1 MTAQATFLQY
11 WRIRSEASF
20 NAASPE
26 GGAEWN
32 IGGNGGGA
40 NGWGDLPV
48 VRESDGLQPKT
59 AVIYPSTAS
68 GSRAMNAAL
77 PLAGADLF
85 ELGNLEMPVY
95 PELVDRVFRGVF
107 GTVGRTPVVGTA
119 AKSSVAFASLATLD
133 TQPDGTEQLK
143 FVIASSTAA
152 SAAVINIIQS
162 AVTVET
168 ITIGTLGTSVD
179 GDYYSK
185 GGYDGS
191 VNAITFTIAG
201 TVTAGTVVVSGVD
214 KVTNVFTAGATAP
227 SLVIEQGGRPEASS
241 GNSEYFAGIKIP
253 TLVLNY
259 DRATPENILMANATI
274 LGVREDRAA
283 AGTYLDDAATFYRPI
298 AGWTGALTLDA
309 VATTE
314 FVAGSI
320 TIQNNDEL
328 YAVSSGSQEPTG
340 KVEGEF
346 EVFGEFTALPGDET
360 QFDAYRGQTVQDVEI
375 TFTTPFFIVDS
386 DGYQVKI
393 EMTQCTFGDYTRN
406 RQSQALGATIPFRSI
421 FNTTDSGPLKLTTV
435 CRMPA

>member
-1 MTAQATFLQY
+1 MTAKATFSQF

-40 NGWGDLPV
+40 NGWMDLPV

-59 AVIYPSTAS
+59 TVIPPSTAS

-85 ELGNLEMPVY
+85 ALGNLEMPVY
-95 PELVDRVFRGVF
+95 PELLDRIFRGVF
-107 GTVGRTPVVGTA
+107 GTVARTPVAGTA
-119 AKSSVAFASLATLD
+119 ALASTAFASLATLD

-152 SAAVINIIQS
+152 SAAVINIIQN

-168 ITIGTLGTSVD
+168 ITIGTLGTTVD

-191 VNAITFTIAG
+191 SNDITFTIAG
-201 TVTAGTVVVSGVD
+201 TVTSGMVVVSGVD

-227 SLVIEQGGRPEASS
+227 TLVIEQGGRPEAAS
-241 GNSEYFAGIKIP
+241 GNSEYFAGVVIP

-259 DRATPENILMANATI
+259 DRATPENLLMANATM
-274 LGVREDRAA
+274 LGVREDRATT
-283 AGTYLDDAATFYRPI
+283 GVYLDDAAEFYRPI

-309 VATTE
+309 AATTE
-314 FVAGSI
+314 FVAASI
-320 TIQNNDEL
+320 TIQPNNEL
-328 YAVSSGSQEPTG
+328 YAVSTGSQEPTN
-340 KVEGEF
+340 KIEGEF
-346 EVFGEFTALPGDET
+346 EVFGEFTVLPGDET
-360 QFDAYRGQTVQDVEI
+360 QFDAYRAQTVQDIEI
-375 TFTTPFFIVDS
+375 AFTTPFFIVDS
-386 DGYQVKI
+386 TGYQVKL

-406 RQSQALGATIPFRSI
+406 RQGQALGATIPFRAI
-421 FNTTDSGPLKLTTV
+421 FNDADSGPLKLTTV